1 MRRFFV
7 PTSQIHH
14 SLAVISG
21 NEFHHLRRVL
31 RLRIGDEVTICD
43 DHGQEH
49 YGTVVTLSPT
59 WAEVTI
65 RHTQLVQTSRVPLTL
80 GLGMLKGQK
89 MDLVIEKVT
98 ELGVDRVAP
107 FISTFTVSQ
116 LPTERQSERIARWQ
130 RIAQSAAKQSG
141 SSVPQILAPQ
151 TFVQLCDSQS
161 PDVTTIRRWS
171 SKATPPGIPSII
183 GLSGSVPLS
192 KMNETPDCFC
202 RFSNWM
208 AGEVAAGDPRELA
221 VSASATPRA
230 KALCRKILLPRFLIE
245 PVPLPEHE
253 PASAA

>member
-7 PTSQIHH
+7 STSQIHH
-14 SLAVISG
+14 SLAFISG
-21 NEFHHLRRVL
+21 DEFHHLRRVL

-116 LPTERQSERIARWQ
+116 LPTERQSERLARWQ

-151 TFVQLCDSQS
+151 TFVQLCDSQL
-161 PDVTTIRRWS
+161 PDATTILFYEQERQPTLKAFADSHLRPS
-171 SKATPPGIPSII
+171 SLCIIVGPEGGFALQEVEQARARDIPILGLGAQTLRAETAGI
-183 GLSGSVPLS
+183 
-192 KMNETPDCFC
+192 
-202 RFSNWM
+202 
-208 AGEVAAGDPRELA
+208 VA
-221 VSASATPRA
+221 V
-230 KALCRKILLPRFLIE
+230 ALCRFLWDGGPIPPLPRR
-245 PVPLPEHE
+245 
-253 PASAA
+253 